1 MKTPNKKKKIL
12 FFGFVL
18 IIALL
23 IATAVKFA
31 KSKDSSPEYRTEKA
45 ARGDIVVTVTA
56 SGTINPVTTIAVG
69 TQVSGTITKIF
80 VDYNSTVRKG
90 HLIALVDPA
99 SLEAQAEQSR
109 ATLSAARANREKAE
123 AALLDA
129 KRAYERNKELFSR
142 NLIARSDM
150 EVSETN
156 YQANLAAVKAAK
168 AQVTQA
174 EASLKYTETNLGY
187 SNIVSPVD
195 GIVISRD
202 VDVGQ
207 TVAASFST
215 PTLFT
220 IAQDLTRMEIN
231 ASVDEADIGQIKAGQ
246 KVEFTADAYPED
258 IFHGKVRQV
267 RNAATTVSN
276 VVTYDVVVQTDNPD
290 LKLKPGMTAN
300 VSFIISE
307 RKNVLRVSEAALTFT
322 PSEIKTAGRTKEEG
336 VAVWILKDK
345 TPQRVAVT
353 AGASDGTS
361 AEITS
366 GGIKEGDLIITG
378 YLTAAEKGTASNNSR
393 SNQRGG
399 GMPPPMF

>member
-1 MKTPNKKKKIL
+1 MKTPNKKKKLLIFI
-12 FFGFVL
+12 FFLVA
-18 IIALL
+18 ALL
-23 IATAVKFA
+23 AIAAVKIT
-31 KSKDSSPEYRTEKA
+31 KHKDAAPKYRTERA
-45 ARGDIVVTVTA
+45 SRGDIVITVTA
-56 SGTINPVTTIAVG
+56 SGTINPVTTIEVG
-69 TQVSGTITKIF
+69 TQVSGTITQIF
-80 VDYNSTVRKG
+80 VDYNSAVRKG
-90 HLIALVDPA
+90 QLIALVDPA

-109 ATLSAARANREKAE
+109 ATLDAAKANQEKAE
-123 AALLDA
+123 ASLLDA
-129 KRAYERNKELFSR
+129 ERAYERNKELFSR

-156 YQANLAAVKAAK
+156 YRANLAALKAAK
-168 AQVTQA
+168 AQVIQS

-187 SNIVSPVD
+187 SKIVSPVD

-202 VDVGQ
+202 VNVGQ

-220 IAQDLTRMEIN
+220 IAQDLTKMEIN

-246 KVEFTADAYPED
+246 EVEFTADAYPED

-276 VVTYDVVVQTDNPD
+276 VVTYDVVIQVDNPD

-307 RKNVLRVSEAALTFT
+307 NKNVLRVSESALTFT
-322 PSEIKTAGRTKEEG
+322 PSEISAGNKAKEKKDG
-336 VAVWILKDK
+336 VWVLQDK
-345 TPQRVAVT
+345 KPSRVAVT
-353 AGASDGTS
+353 VGASDGTS
-361 AEITS
+361 TEIVS
-366 GGIKEGDLIITG
+366 GAIKEGDLIITG
-378 YLTAAEKGTASNNSR
+378 YLAAAEKGTASNSSR

-399 GMPPPMF
+399 MPPPMF